1 MHFKPLTISWLLS
14 AALAALA
21 VLATTAHAG
30 PNLVIKG
37 DTVYDQKTDL
47 TWQRCSQGLRWNPA
61 TNYCVGLKKTMT
73 FDEANRGWSNGWRMP
88 TIKELETLIE
98 NKGTDGLIIDSKAFP
113 DTGDNGETI
122 YWSSTGYG
130 TDEGYGVHFG
140 GGKADKTTRV
150 APFAVRLVRG
160 GQ

>member
-1 MHFKPLTISWLLS
+1 MFNKYHLL
-14 AALAALA
+14 AGLA

-61 TNYCVGLKKTMT
+61 TNYCVGLKKKMT
-73 FDEANRGWSNGWRMP
+73 FDEANRGWSNGWRLP
-88 TIKELETLIE
+88 TEEELRTLVE
-98 NKGTDGLIIDSKAFP
+98 KKGEDGLYIDSKAFP
-113 DTGDNGETI
+113 DTGDGGSAE
-122 YWSSTGYG
+122 YWSSTESGASGELVVFDGSNAYNH
-130 TDEGYGVHFG
+130 GVRS
-140 GGKADKTTRV
+140 ATY
-150 APFAVRLVRG
+150 AVRLVRG